1 VAYENNL
8 RYQFFSKEKNL
19 VLKLGGSQQFEN
31 NQFSWLVLVSPI
43 SKFSIYIFW
52 KLRKNLDKIID
63 FEYIFRYL

>member
-31 NQFSWLVLVSPI
+31 NQFSWLVLASPI
-43 SKFSIYIFW
+43 SKFSIFFLEI
-52 KLRKNLDKIID
+52 KKKIGQNN
-63 FEYIFRYL
+63 RL